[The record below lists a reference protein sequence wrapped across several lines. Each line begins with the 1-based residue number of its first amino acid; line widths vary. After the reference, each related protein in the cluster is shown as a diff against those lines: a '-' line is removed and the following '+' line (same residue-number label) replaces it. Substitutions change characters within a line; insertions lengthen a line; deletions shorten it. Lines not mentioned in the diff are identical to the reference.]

1 MRLSFALRPCT
12 ASLVF
17 VCLLVVSIPA
27 FSIEWLP
34 VTPEELA
41 MKENPLVPG
50 GHAALLYYA
59 HDEDDKV
66 GSKTQYF
73 RIKIFSEEGKKFANI
88 ETPPYDRDVVNVES
102 IKARTIR
109 PDGTIVD
116 FNGKIFDKVVSKRR
130 GFRFMAKT
138 FTIPDVQVGSI
149 IEYRY
154 TTRWDIRQWIV
165 DPYFTV
171 QHDLPMLKGHYRLKP
186 VSDWR
191 LAWVMFNLPASVQP
205 KELNTHDLVMDAE
218 RIPGFDKEDFSPP
231 EDELRARVQFFY
243 FYSMT
248 TLSIDGFWKDEVRK
262 WSKTADSFMDKK
274 TAMQAEVANITSP
287 SDSSELKLRKIYDRV
302 QKLRNLTYEESKTEE
317 EAKRQFQDNK
327 NVEDVLK
334 HGYGY
339 HNQLNRLFAALAR
352 AAGFQASVVRIAE
365 RDNAYFHKE
374 IMSSRQLSSEVAVVN
389 ADGKQM
395 YFAPGVPYCPFG
407 LLSWEDSGAHGIAM
421 GKELNIIQTPPP
433 ASEATVT
440 TRKINATLDRDGNLS
455 GNLEITFTGH
465 KALELRLDA
474 RDADDTKR
482 KKDIEDL
489 VRSWLPGGANV
500 ELKSVND
507 WASSSPLV
515 TTFSVSIP
523 GFGTRTGKRMLV
535 PSSMFTGAARNPFTK
550 RGRFYPVHLKYAFRE
565 NDEISLTLPDGLQA
579 DSIPAPRQNS
589 DAHGVYSVSREQS
602 GNALKTTRRFDV
614 NSVFIPAEEYEGLRS
629 FYEKM
634 RVGDDDQMVFKIV
647 QGS

>member
-1 MRLSFALRPCT
+1 
-12 ASLVF
+12 
-17 VCLLVVSIPA
+17 
-27 FSIEWLP
+27 
-34 VTPEELA
+34 
-41 MKENPLVPG
+41 
-50 GHAALLYYA
+50 
-59 HDEDDKV
+59 
-66 GSKTQYF
+66 
-73 RIKIFSEEGKKFANI
+73 
-88 ETPPYDRDVVNVES
+88 
-102 IKARTIR
+102 
-109 PDGTIVD
+109 
-116 FNGKIFDKVVSKRR
+116 
-130 GFRFMAKT
+130 
-138 FTIPDVQVGSI
+138 
-149 IEYRY
+149 
-154 TTRWDIRQWIV
+154 
-165 DPYFTV
+165 
-171 QHDLPMLKGHYRLKP
+171 
-186 VSDWR
+186 
-191 LAWVMFNLPASVQP
+191 
-205 KELNTHDLVMDAE
+205 
-218 RIPGFDKEDFSPP
+218 
-231 EDELRARVQFFY
+231 
-243 FYSMT
+243 
-248 TLSIDGFWKDEVRK
+248 
-262 WSKTADSFMDKK
+262 
-274 TAMQAEVANITSP
+274 
-287 SDSSELKLRKIYDRV
+287 
-302 QKLRNLTYEESKTEE
+302 
-317 EAKRQFQDNK
+317 
-327 NVEDVLK
+327 
-334 HGYGY
+334 
-339 HNQLNRLFAALAR
+339 
-352 AAGFQASVVRIAE
+352 
-365 RDNAYFHKE
+365 
-374 IMSSRQLSSEVAVVN
+374 MSSRQLSSEVAVVN

-550 RGRFYPVHLKYAFRE
+550 RGRFYPV
-565 NDEISLTLPDGLQA
+565 
-579 DSIPAPRQNS
+579 
-589 DAHGVYSVSREQS
+589 SREQS